1 MREDTMRRIA
11 LTLALALATVTCG
24 PSAED
29 QAAAAAAAAAAAEDS
44 LQNASVVAY
53 DASVFD
59 TLTWESPAKRAE
71 RGVQVY
77 NFSCARCH
85 GPTGLG
91 DAGFVRQGDTLRPP
105 SFREPTWAMAGNIDA
120 VRRAIFV
127 GTASGMP
134 HWGLEGLKPE
144 AVDAVSAYIVEGM
157 GQQGG

>member
-1 MREDTMRRIA
+1 MRRIA
-11 LTLALALATVTCG
+11 LPLALALATVTCG

-29 QAAAAAAAAAAAEDS
+29 QAAEAAAAAAAREDS
-44 LQNASVVAY
+44 LQTASMAAY

-59 TLTWESPAKRAE
+59 TLTWESPEERLE
-71 RGVQVY
+71 RGSQVY

-85 GPTGLG
+85 GPQGLG

-120 VRRAIFV
+120 IRRAIFV
-127 GTASGMP
+127 GTAEGMP

-144 AVDAVSAYIVEGM
+144 AVDAVAAYIVADM
-157 GQQGG
+157 GNQG